1 MRTVILFAVAICIS
15 FPSFSQE
22 KKKAD
27 TTIQVTMSL
36 DNFRAVLYTID
47 ANVDSKKVSKELIEF
62 LQKSA
67 QVVADKPKEQPAEKP
82 KEQTKPKQ

>member
-1 MRTVILFAVAICIS
+1 MRTAILFAVATCIS
-15 FPSFSQE
+15 FSALSQE

-47 ANVDSKKVSKELIEF
+47 ANIDSKKLSKEILDF
-62 LQKSA
+62 LQKYA
-67 QVVADKPKEQPAEKP
+67 QIVADKPKEQSAEKP

>member
-1 MRTVILFAVAICIS
+1 MRTITLFALVTALS
-15 FPSFSQE
+15 LSGFSQE